1 MVEVLE
7 AAVDDALPE
16 ARRRHPLPGAIPG
29 ALLGALVRDGAR
41 EVALSTAFE
50 GQTLRAAAA
59 PNMAL
64 HLVTRDELLRI
75 RIRKMPDSEQ
85 PVSADEQLELFPDDY
100 TEVSLFGEIPELA
113 LFWAVKGE
121 ALYRAVL
128 AAPAGW
134 EDEVS
139 LTTWYGAVELHAP
152 AVRTLIWPI
161 TGTSDGGAAA
171 ADDLDDL
178 IVPQLGPEEEQEASG
193 EAG

>member
-41 EVALSTAFE
+41 EIALSTAFE
-50 GQTLRAAAA
+50 GQTLRAVAA

-75 RIRKMPDSEQ
+75 RIRKMPDPEQ
-85 PVSADEQLELFPDDY
+85 PVPADEQLELFPDDY
-100 TEVSLFGEIPELA
+100 AEVSLFGEIPELA

-139 LTTWYGAVELHAP
+139 LTTWHGAVELHTP
-152 AVRTLIWPI
+152 AVRTLIRP
-161 TGTSDGGAAA
+161 TASTSASGAAV

-178 IVPQLGPEEEQEASG
+178 IVPQLGPEDEEEAPG